1 MSQGTSRLVQ
11 FGGGVFVLVLLPIFI
26 VIALIFASL
35 SAVEEAAACTP
46 PVTGTG
52 PSFAWPVGNH
62 QPSVPFDRDTHAFVD
77 FPATSGEEVHAVAAG
92 RVTSVSGDVVKV
104 DSTDSQTPRPT
115 NGSGRM
121 LVTYSLLTT
130 VAVHEG
136 DQVAMG
142 GKIGSAGATLRIQIT
157 LDGEIVDPMDFLR
170 EQQAPTG
177 GACGCGAGSATGR
190 NNEQKAFNYFVSVGY
205 KKEWAAGIV
214 GNMVRESGVDPKK
227 LNGGAIVSSADVALD
242 GRAWGIVQWYPPGG
256 MITPSRQAG
265 VPAEQIDSLEYQLEF
280 VWKQL
285 EGTSIALDH
294 SDVGD
299 MLKRTTTAEDAAF
312 VFARYFEIFS
322 VDESDPEFAA
332 RESEARDVLNRWG
345 GQAPAPGSGEG
356 GSTTCTG
363 TVISIDGHD
372 YAFPLLR
379 PKNDISNGYSWP
391 CPSICHHDGTPAFD
405 LARRALDDSTA
416 GTPVVA
422 ITSGHIENFNNFYA
436 GIEGCQS
443 FQLVGDDG
451 WWYWYGHQANA
462 SIRDGQTVTAGQ
474 PISQVGERACTGN
487 GSYPHL
493 HIDRGSPKGH
503 YGGVDCC
510 RDPGMVPLINQL
522 YAALPDAG

>member
-11 FGGGVFVLVLLPIFI
+11 LGGGAFVAVLLPIFI

-35 SAVEEAAACTP
+35 SGVEEAQACAP
-46 PVTGTG
+46 PSTDTE
-52 PSFAWPVGNH
+52 PSFAWPVENH
-62 QPSVPFDRDTHAFVD
+62 QPSVPFENATHPFVN
-77 FPATSGEEVHAVAAG
+77 FPATAGEEVHAVAAG
-92 RVTSVSGDVVKV
+92 RVVSVSGDVVRI

-115 NGSGRM
+115 DGSGRM
-121 LVTYSLLTT
+121 LITYSFVGS

-136 DQVAMG
+136 DRVQLG
-142 GKIGSAGATLRIQIT
+142 QKIGEGGTTFRIQVV
-157 LDGEIVDPMDFLR
+157 LDDEIVDPMEFLE

-177 GACGCGAGSATGR
+177 GVCGCGGGSATGR

-205 KKEWAAGIV
+205 EKEWAAGIV
-214 GNMVRESGVDPKK
+214 ANMVRESGVDPKK
-227 LNGGAIVSSADVALD
+227 LNGGAIVSSANVDLD

-256 MITPSRQAG
+256 MITPSLRNG
-265 VPAEQIDSLEYQLEF
+265 VSTEQIDSLEYQLEF

-299 MLKRTTTAEDAAF
+299 RLKRTSTPEDAAF

-322 VDESDPEFAA
+322 VDTSDPEFAA
-332 RESEARDVLNRWG
+332 RQREARDVLNRWG
-345 GQAPAPGSGEG
+345 GQAPEPGSGQG

-363 TVISIDGHD
+363 TVIKIDGRD
-372 YAFPLLR
+372 YSFPLVR

-405 LARRALDDSTA
+405 LARKALDDSTA

-422 ITSGHIENFNNFYA
+422 ITGGHIENFNNFYA

-462 SIRDGQTVTAGQ
+462 SVRDGQTVTAGQ

-510 RDPGMVPLINQL
+510 RDQGMVGLINQL
-522 YAALPDAG
+522 YAALPDNS